1 MQRGAFF
8 CLWILFT
15 FSLFAQNKENG
26 SVACDSI
33 VYKNTFRKALK
44 KFLNFSDFDTTYISP
59 NRYNYA
65 LMLDHFT
72 NYEYYSVGN
81 NDQRLRFSPNPHN
94 KIGAYFGWRW
104 IFLGWAVD
112 TDWLYGKKSKKKRG
126 TEFDL
131 SLYSSK
137 LGVDIFYRSTGNDY
151 KIHKVSGFSDEIPS
165 NYSEDF
171 NGLKV
176 KMKGLNLYYIFNNR
190 RFSYPAAFS
199 QSTNQRCNAGSFIA
213 GFSVST
219 HNLNN
224 DNWNGTLTLNYR
236 IARVHM
242 LTFNHVLSAFQRDN
256 TSLLAVEEQTDAIA
270 KQTRKNISG
279 LSYRL
284 MPSEKWNFSAFGK
297 YYRQY
302 VAGPMAEDDTGSN
315 YVRTSRTVDSWGYG
329 AAGTYFILPG
339 LQAKLSY
346 EKAYRLPTIEEMF
359 GDEDLE
365 SGDIGIRP
373 EKSDNINLNLSYSR
387 SFGKHSV
394 YVEGGVVYRNTKD
407 YIQRNIQDLSG
418 GKEGATYTN
427 YGKVLTK
434 GYNVSARYGFG
445 RWLSVGGNFTQMNVR
460 DNEKMQIG
468 STGNSVENLGYK
480 ARIPNVPYQFADFD
494 VNFYWRDLWKKG
506 NMLSVTYDNQYM
518 HSFSYYSQAIGSK
531 NKDFMVPDQF
541 SHNLTLS
548 YSLKNGRYNIS
559 FECRNFTNEDL
570 YDNFSLQKAGRAF
583 YGKVRVHFGD

>member
-33 VYKNTFRKALK
+33 VYKNTFGKALK

-81 NDQRLRFSPNPHN
+81 DDQRLRFSPNPHN

-176 KMKGLNLYYIFNNR
+176 KMKGLNLYYFFYNR
-190 RFSYPAAFS
+190 RFSYLSAFS

-219 HNLNN
+219 HNLNFDYTKLPEIIQETMN
-224 DNWNGTLTLNYR
+224 PGMKVKHIKYT
-236 IARVHM
+236 
-242 LTFNHVLSAFQRDN
+242 
-256 TSLLAVEEQTDAIA
+256 
-270 KQTRKNISG
+270 NISLNAG
-279 LSYRL
+279 YAYNWVFARNCLACLSFN
-284 MPSEKWNFSAFGK
+284 PA
-297 YYRQY
+297 
-302 VAGPMAEDDTGSN
+302 VA
-315 YVRTSRTVDSWGYG
+315 YKTSRIEKTEEREADDWYKNFNID
-329 AAGTYFILPG
+329 FILR
-339 LQAKLSY
+339 A
-346 EKAYRLPTIEEMF
+346 
-359 GDEDLE
+359 
-365 SGDIGIRP
+365 
-373 EKSDNINLNLSYSR
+373 
-387 SFGKHSV
+387 
-394 YVEGGVVYRNTKD
+394 GVVYNNSKYFVGTSFVGRTYD
-407 YIQRNIQDLSG
+407 YYKNSFSL
-418 GKEGATYTN
+418 N
-427 YGKVLTK
+427 
-434 GYNVSARYGFG
+434 NGFG
-445 RWLSVGGNFTQMNVR
+445 TL
-460 DNEKMQIG
+460 QIYAG
-468 STGNSVENLGYK
+468 
-480 ARIPNVPYQFADFD
+480 F
-494 VNFYWRDLWKKG
+494 NFYLKKE
-506 NMLSVTYDNQYM
+506 YR
-518 HSFSYYSQAIGSK
+518 K
-531 NKDFMVPDQF
+531 NK
-541 SHNLTLS
+541 
-548 YSLKNGRYNIS
+548 K
-559 FECRNFTNEDL
+559 
-570 YDNFSLQKAGRAF
+570 
-583 YGKVRVHFGD
+583 